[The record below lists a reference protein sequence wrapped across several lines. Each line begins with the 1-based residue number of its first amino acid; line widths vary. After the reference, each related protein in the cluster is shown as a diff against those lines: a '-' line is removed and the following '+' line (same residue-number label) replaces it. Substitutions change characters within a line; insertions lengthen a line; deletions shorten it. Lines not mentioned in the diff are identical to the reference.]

1 MWKKEK
7 RHNDLKQI
15 GILLFV
21 FLSSFFLLH
30 IMGERSS
37 SSRLDE
43 GETYL
48 SKLESR
54 DLNKIKEQLKHFE
67 KSRLLKGAHT
77 KEERM
82 KIRFG
87 NAVILGDSIVEGLY
101 AYQLLD
107 ANQAIYKR
115 GRRINNCDEEINK
128 AVQLSPEA
136 LFLNYGMNDLIYF
149 RGDAQLFIAAYEETV
164 NHIRRKLPHTSIYV
178 NSILPIDAHAIA
190 STPSFAYVDAFNQA
204 LQTYCEKEN
213 LMFIDNTK
221 LLKNSAD
228 YESAGVHPKSSFYP
242 LWLEHM
248 LKEVGW

>member
-1 MWKKEK
+1 
-7 RHNDLKQI
+7 
-15 GILLFV
+15 
-21 FLSSFFLLH
+21 
-30 IMGERSS
+30 
-37 SSRLDE
+37 
-43 GETYL
+43 
-48 SKLESR
+48 
-54 DLNKIKEQLKHFE
+54 
-67 KSRLLKGAHT
+67 
-77 KEERM
+77 M

-128 AVQLSPEA
+128 AIQLSPDA
-136 LFLNYGMNDLIYF
+136 IFLNYGMNDLIYF
-149 RGDAQLFIAAYEETV
+149 RGDAQRFVAAYEETV
-164 NHIRRKLPHTSIYV
+164 NYIRRKLPHTSIYV

-204 LQTYCEKEN
+204 LQAFCEKEN
-213 LMFIDNTK
+213 LMFIDNSK
-221 LLKNSAD
+221 LLKDSLD
-228 YESAGVHPKSSFYP
+228 YEFDGVHPKSSFYP